1 MTKTTLGAALDR
13 LIATVAERE
22 TDADP
27 KQSYTASLL
36 ASGPQRCA
44 KKLGEE
50 AIEAALAGV
59 SGDKQALA
67 EEAAD
72 LLFHL
77 VVLLRACGLDAAAA
91 AEALERRRGTSGH
104 AEKRSRGS
112 E

>member
-1 MTKTTLGAALDR
+1 MTAATLGEALDR
-13 LIATVAERE
+13 LIATVDQRAS
-22 TDADP
+22 ADP
-27 KQSYTASLL
+27 TQSYTASLL
-36 ASGPQRCA
+36 AAGPQRCA

-72 LLFHL
+72 LLYHL
-77 VVLLRACGLDAAAA
+77 VVLLRACGLDASAA

-104 AEKRSRGS
+104 EERQSRSS
-112 E
+112 Q